1 MKVRIKF
8 AKTGPLQYVGHLDML
23 RSFQKIFKRAEVD
36 IGYSQGFNPH
46 QLTSFA
52 SPLGIGVTSE
62 GEYLDADF
70 NTIDDERIMIDRLN
84 ASMGSRFLRIV
95 DFRVLP
101 DDEKKAMSLV
111 AACSY
116 KVTLRDEVDSA
127 KFTAMGDALES
138 FLNQDEIRVL
148 KKTKKSVKEM
158 DIRPYIYKLEFGV
171 IPFHNEADE
180 IADNVL
186 YGVSLPD
193 TYDTPTFSML
203 LASGSE
209 TNIKPDLVLDELA
222 KYANVSL
229 EPVDIAIHRI
239 DMFKRNDNDEL
250 ISL

>member
-36 IGYSQGFNPH
+36 IAYSQGFNPH

-70 NTIDDERIMIDRLN
+70 NTIEDERVMIDKLN

-101 DDEKKAMSLV
+101 DGEKKAMSLV

-116 KVTLRDEVDSA
+116 KVTLRNEDDYD
-127 KFTAMGDALES
+127 KFRAMGDALES
-138 FLNQDEIRVL
+138 FLSQDEIRVL

-158 DIRPYIYKLEFGV
+158 DIRPFIYEMDYKV

-186 YGVSLPD
+186 DGLKLPA

-222 KYANVSL
+222 KYASVSL

-239 DMFKRNDNDEL
+239 DMFKRNDDDEL
-250 ISL
+250 ICL

>member
-8 AKTGPLQYVGHLDML
+8 VKTGPLQYVGHLDML

-36 IGYSQGFNPH
+36 IAYSQGYNPH

-70 NTIDDERIMIDRLN
+70 NTIDEERVMIDRLN
-84 ASMGSRFLRIV
+84 NAMGSRFLRIV
-95 DFRVLP
+95 GFRVLE
-101 DDEKKAMSLV
+101 DKEKKAMSAV

-116 KVTLRDEVDSA
+116 KVTPRDAAYNEV
-127 KFTAMGDALES
+127 FNAMGSVMES
-138 FLNQDEIRVL
+138 FLKQDEIRVL
-148 KKTKKSVKEM
+148 KKTKKSEKEI
-158 DIRPYIYKLEFGV
+158 DIRPHIYSMDFGV

-186 YGVSLPD
+186 NGTELPP
-193 TYDTPTFSML
+193 TYDTPTFTML

-209 TNIKPDLVLDELA
+209 TNIKPDLVMNQLA
-222 KYANVSL
+222 SYAGAL
-229 EPVDIAIHRI
+229 FEPVYMSIHRI
-239 DMFKRNDNDEL
+239 DMFKRDDSGSL